1 MNIYEKLLNIQ
12 SELKAPKSQY
22 NKFGNYFYRNCEDIL
37 EALKPLLMEQKAI
50 IKLTDKPVMIGD
62 WHYIEAE
69 AKFIDCESE
78 ASTST
83 FSYAREEA
91 SKKGMD
97 VSQISGCASSYARKY
112 ALNGLLAIG
121 DIKDTDTPNQP
132 SEKLSGTSDQ
142 RSTGRF
148 INSGELKNL
157 QEQIEKKGAPVG
169 KILKYCGIKKLTE
182 MSYSQYEDI
191 LNQLSEM
198 PDIPEPAP
206 DINMPDDS
214 SETPFK

>member
-1 MNIYEKLLNIQ
+1 MNIYEKLLYIQ
-12 SELKAPKSQY
+12 TELKAPKSQY
-22 NKFGNYFYRNCEDIL
+22 NEFGKYFYRNCEDIL
-37 EALKPLLMEQKAI
+37 EAVKPLLAEQKAI
-50 IKLTDKPVMIGD
+50 IKLTDKPVMNGD
-62 WHYIEAE
+62 WHYIESRAE
-69 AKFIDCESE
+69 FIDCETGE
-78 ASTST
+78 IIPALAS
-83 FSYAREEA
+83 AREEA
-91 SKKGMD
+91 SKIGMD
-97 VSQISGCASSYARKY
+97 ASQISGSASSYARKY

-121 DIKDTDTPNQP
+121 DVKDLDTPDKP
-132 SEKLSGTSDQ
+132 ADRLSGTSNQ

-214 SETPFK
+214 VATPFK